1 MEATGDVSPQVPGFA
16 FLAPVT
22 AGTEFPFLELYQSLQ
37 LQTWSDWHLYVV
49 GPEVSDIV
57 FGTDQRVSVIRAVT
71 TLSEAV
77 DSVLA
82 VATSSHLT
90 VVTQDGVLDETALAR
105 FAGAIGSRDVDIIY
119 SNESVGHHRP
129 PHVYF
134 KPDFSPERLR
144 CQFYL
149 GNCVFYRS
157 DRVRE
162 LGGLAAERPGAELYD
177 LALRIARADPVVV
190 HLREALFEQR
200 ENGPMVV
207 AGAGAVRGAEALE
220 STRVALE
227 EHLEATGG
235 GYVQSAS
242 ESGVH
247 RTHRSVVGTPL
258 VSIVIPTRGGLG
270 RVHGVERCLVV
281 DCVRSIV
288 EKSTY
293 QHYEIV
299 IVIDSVADASV
310 VESLQEI
317 AGDRLRLV
325 WWDLPFNFS
334 AKMNRG
340 VFASRGEFVLFL
352 NDDTEVITPG
362 WIEPML
368 SLVQLPRAGMSG
380 AMLYFEDDSIQ
391 HAGHI
396 YEAGDAGHIGTNDM
410 RHAVGPSGSYLVE
423 REVSGVTAAC
433 SMMPR
438 AVFDEVGGFS
448 LLLPGNFN
456 DVDLCMKVGQ
466 LGYAIYWTPNS
477 ELYHYESKSRVSRVA
492 RYEVETA
499 WGRWEWR
506 MDDPTYWP
514 YGALASPNGD

>member
-1 MEATGDVSPQVPGFA
+1 MGSTLPTVIPPGTLPNFG
-16 FLAPVT
+16 FVAPVP
-22 AGTEFPFLELYQSLQ
+22 AGADFPFPEVYRSLG
-37 LQTWSDWHLYVV
+37 LQERADWTLYVV
-49 GPEVSDIV
+49 GPDIDEAQFRSDP
-57 FGTDQRVSVIRAVT
+57 RVTVLRSEATLASALDAALAVT
-71 TLSEAV
+71 TCPY
-77 DSVLA
+77 LA
-82 VATSSHLT
+82 VL
-90 VVTQDGVLDETALAR
+90 TQDGKVLETALAH
-105 FAGAIGSRDVDIIY
+105 FTQTMGADLPDVLYSDEAIGAQGQSRVLL
-119 SNESVGHHRP
+119 
-129 PHVYF
+129 

-149 GNCVFYRS
+149 GNCTFYRT
-157 DRVRE
+157 DLIRQ
-162 LGGLAAERPGAELYD
+162 LGGLDASRPGAELYEF
-177 LALRIARADPVVV
+177 ALRVARTKPSVLHV
-190 HLREALFEQR
+190 RESLFMQ
-200 ENGPMVV
+200 P
-207 AGAGAVRGAEALE
+207 AGAPRTGSVTGDLALE
-220 STRVALE
+220 STRLALAD
-227 EHLEATGG
+227 HLEKTGG
-235 GYVQSAS
+235 GFVESVH
-242 ESGVH
+242 ESGIH
-247 RTHRSVVGTPL
+247 RTHRSVVGDPL
-258 VSIVIPTRGGLG
+258 VSIIIPTRAGVGT
-270 RVHGVERCLVV
+270 VHGRERCLVI

-368 SLVQLPRAGMSG
+368 SLAQLPRAGMSG

-448 LLLPGNFN
+448 ILLPGNFN

-477 ELYHYESKSRVSRVA
+477 ELYHYESKSRVSRVT